1 MSVDHCTTPQIFCDD
16 VLHWAETY
24 EGPPAM
30 ALLAD
35 PPYELH
41 FMNAKWDASG
51 IAFRPETWAA
61 LARHLLPGA
70 FLMAFA
76 SSRGYHRLACAIE
89 DAGLILH
96 PSIFNYRTG
105 ETIDVPSL
113 LGWSQGAGFPKATQI
128 SSQVDDAWVQQHYGG
143 WCQCE

>member
-1 MSVDHCTTPQIFCDD
+1 MIVCDD

-24 EGPPAM
+24 QGEKFHAM
-30 ALLAD
+30 LCD
-35 PPYELH
+35 PPYHLTDIARTFQGKGGSIDEH
-41 FMNAKWDASG
+41 TGRVRSNERRKSAGFMGSRWDGLDEHGSG

-70 FLMAFA
+70 FVMAFA
-76 SSRGYHRLACAIE
+76 SSRGYHRLACAME

-105 ETIDVPSL
+105 ETL
-113 LGWSQGAGFPKATQI
+113 
-128 SSQVDDAWVQQHYGG
+128 
-143 WCQCE
+143 

>member
-1 MSVDHCTTPQIFCDD
+1 MILCDD
-16 VLHWAETY
+16 VLHWAENT
-24 EGPPAM
+24 PPLGAM

-35 PPYELH
+35 PPYELN
-41 FMNAKWDASG
+41 FMGSGKKNHWDNTG

-70 FLMAFA
+70 FVMAFA
-76 SSRGYHRLACAIE
+76 SSRGYHRLACAME

-105 ETIDVPSL
+105 EVIEVPSL
-113 LGWSQGAGFPKATQI
+113 MGYSFGSGFPKSTRI
-128 SSQVDDAWVQQHYGG
+128 DTQVDAGG
-143 WCQCE
+143 VP